1 MDPLRNI
8 PGVGNAGQPQRAG
21 QSPAAGGPKFAEVLK
36 SKLEGL
42 KWSGHAQQRLQSR
55 GITLSDRDRQL
66 IDGALKK
73 AAEKGSRNSLF
84 LLRDIGLVV
93 SVQNKTVV
101 TAVDKADLKE
111 RVFTEIDS
119 TVILD

>member
-1 MDPLRNI
+1 MDPIRNI
-8 PGVGNAGQPQRAG
+8 PGVGNAGASQRAG
-21 QSPAAGGPKFAEVLK
+21 QPAATGGPKFADVLK

-42 KWSGHAQQRLQSR
+42 KWSAHAQERLKSR
-55 GITLSDRDRQL
+55 GIVLSDSDKQR
-66 IDGALKK
+66 IDGALRK

>member
-8 PGVGNAGQPQRAG
+8 PGLGNAAAPQRAG
-21 QSPAAGGPKFAEVLK
+21 QSPAAGGPKFADVLK

-42 KWSGHAQQRLQSR
+42 KWSAHAQQRLQSR
-55 GITLSDRDRQL
+55 GIALSDRDRQL

-84 LLRDIGLVV
+84 LLRDIGLLV

-101 TAVDKADLKE
+101 TAIDKADLKE

-119 TVILD
+119 TVILE